1 MKNNFPLPYSLNDN
15 NDVSGE
21 EVLTEEEEFVRRD
34 YKTKMNDLINFG
46 KNKNSLRKN
55 LIEGYDNQKPVYS
68 FDDENAFLSA
78 TNSDNNTKMSTYN
91 LNREILLRKEELNQ
105 LENEEIN
112 NQLKRLQNLQTEVFT
127 KERLIEE
134 NLYHSKK
141 NENNIRTLMISFIFA
156 ILLYV
161 IISLNGNGSLSDK
174 KMGLFCI
181 IILIIF
187 LIFLMYQ
194 YNVIYMK
201 DSLNYIFSFAFLSN
215 VGEKIEKKT
224 QDLKQDINKARYGM
238 DYDTWKNENCGSC
251 PPEPSGPAEVSAEE
265 YTTEEEDYA
274 PGFYYQDGSSPNQV
288 IYPKNTQATS
298 GVYNDT
304 IQYTDINN
312 IGGDGKIKK
321 STIGPID
328 GQLVASNVYTRSL

>member
-1 MKNNFPLPYSLNDN
+1 MKDNFPLPYSLD
-15 NDVSGE
+15 DISGE
-21 EVLTEEEEFVRRD
+21 EILTEEEELVRQD
-34 YKTKMNDLINFG
+34 YKHKMNDLIKYG

-55 LIEGYDNQKPVYS
+55 LVEGFDNQKPVYS
-68 FDDENAFLSA
+68 FDDENANLS
-78 TNSDNNTKMSTYN
+78 TINSDNNTQMSTYN
-91 LNREILLRKEELNQ
+91 LNREILLRKEELNEM
-105 LENEEIN
+105 ENKELNE
-112 NQLKRLQNLQTEVFT
+112 QMRRLQNLQTQVFT

-134 NLYHSKK
+134 NLFHSKQ

-156 ILLYV
+156 ILLYI

-181 IILIIF
+181 ILLVIF

-215 VGEKIEKKT
+215 VGSKIEKKT
-224 QDLKQDINKARYGM
+224 QDMKQDINKIRYGV
-238 DYDTWKNENCGSC
+238 DYDTWKSENCGSC
-251 PPEPSGPAEVSAEE
+251 PPDPSGPSEVSAEE
-265 YTTEEEDYA
+265 YTTAEEDYA

-288 IYPKNTQATS
+288 IYPKNTKGTS

-304 IQYTDINN
+304 IHYTDINN
-312 IGGDGKIKK
+312 IGKDGRIDV

-328 GQLVASNVYTRSL
+328 GKLVASNVYTRSL